1 MSVPKEDMISEQRI
15 YELLSL
21 MFWIITTI
29 SLLKYAFM
37 VLRVDDSGEGG
48 RFDLYSLLCQH
59 AKVGLHSNDRSANEI
74 MKSISALPSKTK
86 VESRARRA
94 IEKHKSCYHL
104 MLFLALFGSCMMY
117 LMNLRDCYNHEVDD
131 ALIISAWL
139 YVALTKPIPIS
150 CTAHPSHS
158 CLCSNA
164 SSIPSSISKT
174 QEICKPSLVTY
185 TTLLAATHPFINSSL
200 TNSHYQSSN
209 SHPTKPTPHYF
220 SSSVHYTHLQ

>member
-59 AKVGLHSNDRSANEI
+59 AKVGLHPNDRSANEI

-86 VESRARRA
+86 VE
-94 IEKHKSCYHL
+94 
-104 MLFLALFGSCMMY
+104 
-117 LMNLRDCYNHEVDD
+117 
-131 ALIISAWL
+131 LI
-139 YVALTKPIPIS
+139 
-150 CTAHPSHS
+150 
-158 CLCSNA
+158 
-164 SSIPSSISKT
+164 
-174 QEICKPSLVTY
+174 
-185 TTLLAATHPFINSSL
+185 TT
-200 TNSHYQSSN
+200 
-209 SHPTKPTPHYF
+209 
-220 SSSVHYTHLQ
+220 